1 VPHLSGRIQEDSD
14 MAAITAGLVKE
25 LRDKTGAGMMD
36 CKKALVETDGDIEAA
51 VDFLR
56 KNGLAAAAK
65 KSGRVASEGLVG
77 VGTNGKAG
85 AVVEINAETD
95 FVARNQ
101 DFQDFVTAV
110 ANIMLEKECSME
122 EATNAPF
129 PGTERTVGEQLT
141 HNIATI
147 GENMSMRRGETLS
160 VDEGCVVSYVHN
172 ALSGGLGKI
181 GVLVALESSGDAAAL
196 EALGKQ
202 IAMHVAAARPESLS
216 IDDIAPEALERERS
230 VLVDQAKASGKPDN
244 IIEKMVEGRLRKY
257 YEEVVLMEQ
266 AFVIDTDLKVSKV
279 IENAS
284 NDVGAPVKLTGFVRF
299 ELGEGIEKSEADFA
313 AEVAATLNT

>member
-1 VPHLSGRIQEDSD
+1 MPRNSGRIQKDID

-36 CKKALVETDGDIEAA
+36 CKKALVETNGDIETA

-65 KSGRVASEGLVG
+65 KSSRVASEGLIG

-95 FVARNQ
+95 FVGRNQ
-101 DFQDFVTAV
+101 DFQNFVSTV
-110 ANIMLEKECSME
+110 AGIMLENDYSME
-122 EATNAPF
+122 EVINASF
-129 PGTERTVGEQLT
+129 PSTERSVGEQLT

-160 VDEGCVVSYVHN
+160 VDEGVVVSYVHN
-172 ALSGGLGKI
+172 ALSDGLGKI
-181 GVLVALESSGDAAAL
+181 GVLVALNSAGQTASL

-202 IAMHVAAARPESLS
+202 LAMHVAAARPESVSIEDLS
-216 IDDIAPEALERERS
+216 PEALERERS
-230 VLVDQAKASGKPDN
+230 VLVEQAKSSGKPDN

-266 AFVIDTDLKVSKV
+266 SFVIDTDLKVSKV
-279 IENAS
+279 IENTS
-284 NDVGAPVKLTGFVRF
+284 NEIGAPIKLAGFVRY